1 MKPEH
6 QLYFAYG
13 SNLLRS
19 QISERCPDHTEIGIG
34 ILKNYRVSIG
44 GRGVATIVPDPTNN
58 TYGFVYQL
66 SPEDVSKLD
75 IKEGVAIGY
84 YKQDRQLVKIAD
96 SIKICL
102 VYIEPIYTPGKPS
115 FEYLNKIIDGA
126 IEHNLPAEYVNQL
139 RALA

>member
-34 ILKNYRVSIG
+34 ILKNYRVAIG
-44 GRGVATIVPDPTNN
+44 GRGVATLVPDATNSA
-58 TYGFVYQL
+58 YGFVYQL
-66 SPEDVSKLD
+66 SPEDVRKLD

-84 YKQDRQLVKIAD
+84 YKQDRQLVEIAD

-102 VYIEPIYTPGKPS
+102 VYIEPVYAPGKPRPG
-115 FEYLNKIIDGA
+115 YVQKLINGA
-126 IEHNLPAEYVNQL
+126 IEHNLPPAYVDQL

>member
-19 QISERCPDHTEIGIG
+19 QISERCPAHTEIGIG
-34 ILKNYRVSIG
+34 ILKNYRVAIG
-44 GRGVATIVPDPTNN
+44 GRGVATLVPDPTNS
-58 TYGFVYQL
+58 THGFVYLL
-66 SPEDVSKLD
+66 SPEDIKNLD
-75 IKEGVAIGY
+75 RKEGIACGSYNKECCSVETVEG
-84 YKQDRQLVKIAD
+84 VKE
-96 SIKICL
+96 CL
-102 VYIEPIYTPGKPS
+102 VYIEPIYKPGKPS

-126 IEHNLPAEYVNQL
+126 IDHNFPPAYVDQL